1 MPWPHNLNFVA
12 DCTKLGPWNGASE
25 ETIMLKMKRFTLLL
39 AALAATAITSTSH
52 AERPNVLWIYVD
64 DQSPWYSS
72 YGDALVETPH
82 IDALAS
88 EGVLFERAYTPTPVC
103 APARSAIITGA
114 YSIRTG
120 THDMR
125 SGRVPDHQI
134 HLPEGVTTLPQLFR
148 QAGYETYNGTK
159 DDYNFSY
166 KRSDLYSIPRNLSS
180 ESVYSDTDHGSGNYK
195 GPQGSGHWRD
205 VPKDKPFFGQMRVAG
220 GKSVGDIEEVLA
232 GYDLKPVTPAQVRV
246 PPQYPDIP
254 LVRQHIAEHYNS
266 IQRTDREV
274 GETIARLKADGLW
287 ESTVVF
293 LFSDHGSDLPRSK
306 EFCYIEGLHVPLIVV
321 APGMQD
327 VVKPGTRRSDIVDLL
342 DVAASSLAL
351 AGVPVPEYMDSRNLF
366 DEDYAR
372 QFVFSSGDRMSNV
385 IDRVRSVL
393 GPRYHYIRNFMTDR
407 PLINWGHREMWSFES
422 QTPSSFLAIRKLFEE
437 GKLTPAQAAA
447 YGPRVAEELYD
458 LESDPDETV
467 NLADDPAHRDKLVE
481 MRAQLERWIKDTD
494 DKGQYPR
501 SKAAMDE
508 ILGRFPRSWL
518 KGPEF
523 ADMVP

>member
-1 MPWPHNLNFVA
+1 MLRTKWFVQ
-12 DCTKLGPWNGASE
+12 
-25 ETIMLKMKRFTLLL
+25 LLVAF
-39 AALAATAITSTSH
+39 AAIATTSTSH
-52 AERPNVLWIYVD
+52 AKQPNVLWIYID

-72 YGDALVETPH
+72 YGDERVETPN

-88 EGVLFERAYTPTPVC
+88 AGVLFERAYTPTPVC

-125 SGRVPDHQI
+125 SGRVPSHQI

-148 QAGYETYNGTK
+148 KAGYETYNGTK

-166 KRSDLYSIPRNLSS
+166 SQSDLYSIPRDLP
-180 ESVYSDTDHGSGNYK
+180 SGNVYGDLDYGGGSYK
-195 GPQGSGHWRD
+195 GPQGSGHWQD
-205 VPKDKPFFGQMRVAG
+205 VPRGKPFFGQMRVSG
-220 GKSVGDIEEVLA
+220 GKSVGSINEVLA
-232 GYDLKPVTPAQVRV
+232 GYGLEPVTPDEVRV
-246 PPQYPDIP
+246 PLQYPDIP
-254 LVRQHIAEHYNS
+254 LVRQHIADHYNS
-266 IQRTDREV
+266 IQRTDHEV

-287 ESTVVF
+287 ENTVVF

-306 EFCYIEGLHVPLIVV
+306 EFCYTEGLHVPLIVV

-327 VVKPGTRRSDIVDLL
+327 AVRPGTRRSDIVDLL

-351 AGVPVPEYMDSRNLF
+351 AGVPVPEYMDSRNMF
-366 DEDYAR
+366 DEDYSR
-372 QFVFSSGDRMSNV
+372 EYVFSSADRMSNV
-385 IDRVRSVL
+385 IDRVRSVI
-393 GPRYHYIRNFMTDR
+393 GPRYHYLRNFMTDR
-407 PLINWGHREMWSFES
+407 PLINWGHREMVSLER
-422 QTPSSFLAIRKLFEE
+422 QTATSFLAIRTLFEE

-467 NLADDPAHRDKLVE
+467 NLAGDPAHQEKLME
-481 MRAQLERWIKDTD
+481 MRAALEGWIEDTD

-501 SKAAMDE
+501 SRAALEEVM
-508 ILGRFPRSWL
+508 GRLPRSWL
-518 KGPEF
+518 KSPEF
-523 ADMVP
+523 AELVQ